1 MVFGFSLR
9 MITNDDGFSQLD
21 EDQRLR
27 FCPLEIERG
36 KLLCS
41 IGEGGKEGMGS
52 SSSWPLVSFFRR

>member
-1 MVFGFSLR
+1 

-21 EDQRLR
+21 EDQRFR

-36 KLLCS
+36 KLLCF
-41 IGEGGKEGMGS
+41 IGERGKEGMGS